1 MCRMSDTLTGVNMK
15 TTEKPITAEQ
25 SRASRFKLALS
36 QAEVVQKSGLP
47 SHKLK
52 QFEAGRFSPDLAFLQ
67 ELAAFYTGLGVDLAD
82 ERLLPSTAPAAKPG
96 AEMVRPE
103 PMHRPHFYIGDM
115 VTQELLDKCL
125 ERMHSNDELIT
136 AILEKGL
143 RTGMMGDFSDETKQ
157 ENEELFGAMA
167 EGYLIFRLLQGNPL
181 VPPGQA
187 VANPRTHAE
196 MLRNFFSQ
204 SPVAVLD
211 QVEDLSDELAGEIV
225 K

>member
-25 SRASRFKLALS
+25 SKASRFKLALS

-82 ERLLPSTAPAAKPG
+82 ERLLPSPAAKPG

-125 ERMHSNDELIT
+125 ERMHSNDERIA
-136 AILEKGL
+136 AIMEKGV
-143 RTGMMGDFSDETKQ
+143 RTGMMGDLSDETKQ
-157 ENEELFGAMA
+157 EAQELFGAMA

-181 VPPGQA
+181 VPPGEG

-196 MLRNFFSQ
+196 LLRNFFSQ
-204 SPVAVLD
+204 SPVAMLD
-211 QVEDLSDELAGEIV
+211 QVEDLSDELAEEII